1 MKKITVKGFKGN
13 QEIEIKA
20 SNLFLGAS
28 DYLRS
33 DNMDFAKPIVDEF
46 IRQGGNAFDTARHYR
61 HGEKAI
67 STWMKLSNTKREDI
81 VLFTKC
87 CHPVREFPDTPRVNA
102 KGINEDVEV
111 SLQMLE
117 TDYVD
122 MLALHRDDES
132 VSVKEIMD
140 ELNRQIELGRVRAI
154 GVSNW
159 SLERIIE
166 ANEYAKNNGLKPL
179 TFNSPNLSLARPKR
193 PRWPG
198 CVSADDAMI
207 KWHEANDMAL
217 VSWSSQAGGFFSGRF
232 AKDKLD
238 DEEMVDCFYNDANWE
253 KFDRCK
259 ILGEAK
265 GCSLIQ
271 IALAWVLNQ
280 SFEVAAAIGCE
291 NKDELLS
298 SLEGATITITEQ
310 EMKYLNLEADH
321 YE

>member
-1 MKKITVKGFKGN
+1 MKKIKIKGYKDN
-13 QEIEIKA
+13 KEIMIEA

-67 STWMKLSNTKREDI
+67 LTWMQLSGTKREDI
-81 VLFTKC
+81 VIFTKGG
-87 CHPVREFPDTPRVNA
+87 HPVREAPTTPRVNA
-102 KGINEDVEV
+102 KCINEDIEA
-111 SLQMLE
+111 SLKMLE

-122 MLALHRDDES
+122 LFALHRDDET

-140 ELNRQIELGRVRAI
+140 ELNRQIDLGRVRAI

-159 SLERIIE
+159 ELDRIIE
-166 ANEYAKNNGLKPL
+166 ANKYAKENGLKPL

-207 KWHEANDMAL
+207 QWHKENDVTL
-217 VSWSSQAGGFFSGRF
+217 ISWSSQAGGFFSGRYTPENR
-232 AKDKLD
+232 D
-238 DEEMVDCFYNDANWE
+238 DEEMVDCFYNDENWE
-253 KFDRCK
+253 KYERCK
-259 ILGEAK
+259 ILGEVK
-265 GCSLIQ
+265 GCQLIQ
-271 IALAWVLNQ
+271 IALAYVLNQ
-280 SFEVAAAIGCE
+280 PFHAAAAIGCE
-291 NKDELLS
+291 SLSELQS
-298 SLEGATITITEQ
+298 SIQGAEISLNEK
-310 EMKYLNLEADH
+310 EMSYLNLEVDNYA
-321 YE
+321 